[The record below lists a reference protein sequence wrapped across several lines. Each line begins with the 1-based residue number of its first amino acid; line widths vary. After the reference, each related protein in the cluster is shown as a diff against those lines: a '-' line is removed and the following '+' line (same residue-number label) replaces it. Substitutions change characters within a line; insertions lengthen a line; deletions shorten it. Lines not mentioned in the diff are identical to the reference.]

1 MSIYKPKIE
10 DHDVELG
17 LGFEKHG
24 EERRGEKRREIARTK
39 GELERKTG
47 EFGIW

>member
-24 EERRGEKRREIARTK
+24 EERREEERDCENKRRTK
-39 GELERKTG
+39 EKNR
-47 EFGIW
+47 